1 MKKPWVKT
9 MLKVVG
15 SLAILWLMIR
25 LIPWDMSEFSRVFRN
40 MHLSWFAL
48 SLTGVLLVLGIKSL
62 RWNLLLAHEH
72 CVYPKWN
79 SFVAYMASF
88 TIGLI
93 TPGRLGEISRL
104 YYVREEAKI
113 SFYAGFKTLIVDRIF
128 DFAMLA
134 WFGTTG
140 MLFFYK
146 VLGDMNGAGYLLITG
161 IAMLAGWSLIY
172 FVLKGIVKKDTSKI
186 GLQFVRES
194 WNGMFQ
200 PAMLWPWL
208 LTLLAYFVFYVA
220 NYWIFKSIGIHLS
233 LIDIG
238 FILSLM
244 SLATLIPITL
254 AGFGTR
260 EASLVFLLSF
270 YGVSPEVAIVFSLL
284 QFTAFFLWGGLIGWI
299 FWLYNP
305 VKMSLIKEDSRS
317 FMRYLRGAKQ

>member
-1 MKKPWVKT
+1 MRKPWVKT
-9 MLKVVG
+9 LLKIGG
-15 SLAILWLMIR
+15 SVAIIWLMIR
-25 LIPWDMSEFSRVFRN
+25 NIPWNMAEFKRVFQQL
-40 MHLSWFAL
+40 HLGWYGL

-62 RWNLLLAHEH
+62 RWNLLLVHEQ
-72 CVYPKWN
+72 CAYPKWN

-113 SFYAGFKTLIVDRIF
+113 SFYNGFKTLIVDRIF
-128 DFAMLA
+128 DFAMLI

-146 VLGDMNGAGYLLITG
+146 VLGDINGGAYLLVTA
-161 IAMLAGWSLIY
+161 IALLAIWMVIY
-172 FVLKGIVKKDTSKI
+172 FSLKSIVKKDTAKTGPKFI
-186 GLQFVRES
+186 RES
-194 WNGMFQ
+194 WNGMFL
-200 PAMLWPWL
+200 PVMAWPWL

-220 NYWIFKSIGIHLS
+220 NFWIFKSIGIPLS

-244 SLATLIPITL
+244 SLATLIPISL

-260 EASLVFLLSF
+260 EVSLVFLLSF
-270 YGVSPEVAIVFSLL
+270 YGISPEVAIIFSLL
-284 QFTAFFLWGGLIGWI
+284 QFTAFFLWGGFIGWL

-305 VKMSLIKEDSRS
+305 VKMSLIKEDYRS
-317 FMRYLRGAKQ
+317 FMLYLRGTKQ

>member
-1 MKKPWVKT
+1 MKKPRVKT
-9 MLKVVG
+9 MLKVAG
-15 SLAILWLMIR
+15 SIAILWLMIR
-25 LIPWDMSEFSRVFRN
+25 LIPWDMAEFSRVFRQ

-48 SLTGVLLVLGIKSL
+48 SLTGVLLVLGIKSV
-62 RWNLLLAHEH
+62 RWNLLLAHEQ
-72 CVYPKWN
+72 CAYPKWN

-128 DFAMLA
+128 DFAMLV

-146 VLGDMNGAGYLLITG
+146 LLGDMNGAGYLLITG
-161 IAMLAGWSLIY
+161 FAMLAGWGLIY
-172 FVLKGIVKKDTSKI
+172 LILNKFVKKDTAKI
-186 GLQFVRES
+186 GLRFIRES

-208 LTLLAYFVFYVA
+208 LTLVAYFVFYVA

-270 YGVSPEVAIVFSLL
+270 YAVNPEVAIVFSLL
-284 QFTAFFLWGGLIGWI
+284 QFTAFFLWGGLIGWF

-317 FMRYLRGAKQ
+317 LMRYLRGSKQ